1 MNAFVNGEEVDMDVS
16 QVGISYAIGDPLNPG
31 IVSGTKSTTFRM
43 PATNRVRAA
52 MGGPGMQERPIGSAN
67 ILEFR
72 KGGTVYLSQGIRP
85 IEWDRNEVRSVSL
98 GNNAGWIG
106 DLKNVKLNEMDL
118 GESPRITQALMEDT
132 WFDEDSLLYFPLI
145 DYGYGWD
152 VSVEPDLADLRPGL
166 RCHRVLKKAFGD
178 LGYSLRIKGGLNRVW
193 KKYVMPCVEEVKA
206 GQRDIDISTL
216 TLAQESVSG
225 HFYTSGV
232 PQALPDVVDTYTD
245 PGGTYIPGTRYY
257 TAPYDMELEVFM
269 DFTYTNL
276 GNAQLT
282 FVIFDTGSN
291 AILSTPYVLN
301 TYGVASTVV
310 TKSFSLG
317 IVTVAQGQTVAA
329 GLNAQFL
336 ANPITSD
343 FVVRFVPKVIPYQ
356 EDITITI
363 AEGAPRLSAWD
374 VLAAIN
380 YNRCL
385 AFDTDDRTKVVTIS
399 YDEDKY
405 RPIAEGR
412 SLVGREDHT
421 DPPVKGSPLKTKRL
435 VFGWKE
441 DSDDYYLSLA
451 NASAGTRGWGGL
463 IREIEGGTLKET
475 KVEMPFA
482 ATAMRTYPTNVT
494 IPVMREN
501 AVRAVVPGEDDRNF
515 KRTPR
520 LLLADGFATGDWR
533 FDSVPLAVYPKC
545 FFVFPGETDL
555 CMSFGPETLIGTS
568 GSGTVASHYGGYLR
582 RLEKS
587 KTLSID
593 LMLYDHELKG
603 LDMGVPVEVQDDFTA
618 GWYYFTEI
626 KQKKFGVDEPT
637 RCELIQC

>member
-1 MNAFVNGEEVDMDVS
+1 MNAYVNGEEVDMDVS

-31 IVSGTKSTTFRM
+31 IVSGTKSTTFKM

-52 MGGPGMQERPIGSAN
+52 MGGPGMQERPIGSVN
-67 ILEFR
+67 NLEFR

-85 IEWDRNEVRSVSL
+85 IEWDRNEVRSVSI
-98 GNNAGWIG
+98 GNNAGWIS

-152 VSVEPDLADLRPGL
+152 TAVEPDLADLRPGL

-206 GQRDIDISTL
+206 GKRETDLHTMTL
-216 TLAQESVSG
+216 TQETFSTDS
-225 HFYTSGV
+225 YTS
-232 PQALPDVVDTYTD
+232 AIEAIPDVVDVVDDAAGNYTA
-245 PGGTYIPGTRYY
+245 PRFY
-257 TAPYDMELEVFM
+257 TAPYDMELEVFVDM
-269 DFTYTNL
+269 KFTNL
-276 GNAQLT
+276 FANGVLT
-282 FVIFDTGSN
+282 FSIYDTGTGLPISSGYTVN
-291 AILSTPYVLN
+291 TFAAGSLVTLN
-301 TYGVASTVV
+301 NV
-310 TKSFSLG
+310 SLG
-317 IVTVAQGQTVAA
+317 VVNLTIGQVI
-329 GLNAQFL
+329 GVGIQAQFIASL
-336 ANPITSD
+336 SCSD
-343 FVVRFVPKVIPYQ
+343 NVVRFVPKRIPYQ
-356 EDITITI
+356 QDITITI
-363 AEGAPRLSAWD
+363 AEGAPRLTAWD

-421 DPPVKGSPLKTKRL
+421 DPPVKGSPLKTKRI

-441 DSDDYYLSLA
+441 DSNDYYLSRA
-451 NASAGTRGWGGL
+451 NSSAGARGWGGL

-501 AVRAVVPGEDDRNF
+501 EVRAVVPGEEDRHF

-555 CMSFGPETLIGTS
+555 CMSFGPETLIGSS

-637 RCELIQC
+637 RCELIQV